1 MNSLD
6 PDQMQRGRIVFNS
19 VFYIKWGQMLC
30 KGPFYMFGSPC
41 VILIRFKMTQYMF
54 SFYSLKIIIAELQR
68 TLTIS
73 NLSYACSTTF

>member
-6 PDQMQRGRIVFNS
+6 PDQMQREIIVLTS
-19 VFYIKWGQMLC
+19 VFYLKCGHMLC

-41 VILIRFKMTQYMF
+41 VILIRLRMTQYMF
-54 SFYSLKIIIAELQR
+54 SFDSLKIIIAELQR